1 MNKLLVSYFSASG
14 TTREV
19 AKKIATIVNGDLFEI
34 EPARPYTSTDLDWTD
49 QQSRTTIEMHDK
61 TSRPK
66 ILQKVI
72 NIDRYDTIVLGF
84 PVWWY
89 TAPTIINTFI
99 EENNLEGKNVYIFV
113 TSGSSSVDGSLNDLK
128 NTYPN
133 INFISGKRLTTNVD
147 DVEILDW
154 IK

>member
-99 EENNLEGKNVYIFV
+99 EENNLEGKNVYVFV
-113 TSGSSSVDGSLNDLK
+113 TSGSSSFAESLK
-128 NTYPN
+128 NLKDTYPN